1 MDAKSQFNISDRAWI
16 LIKSESGQLAISEV
30 IIEGISIDFG
40 IDKEG
45 EVLPHISYY
54 IRKKNGKHL
63 DDDFIDEQEVFAD
76 FEDLKAKMETIFTN
90 RIINFPKIYS
100 LSDHKISD
108 AA

>member
-30 IIEGISIDFG
+30 IEGISIDFG